1 MTDNIMPPTLRKT
14 FWLYGIGYLS
24 ILYSCAMVLVF
35 APIEILL
42 GIQKQLAFAFAKF
55 LIITGLCGYGSF
67 KIVRLVLLVAR
78 YAEPEPN
85 DKLTVEMAVGIILTT
100 AIMLFGATT
109 GIALYS
115 LLSPWF
121 VEI

>member
-1 MTDNIMPPTLRKT
+1 MTDNMPPTLRKT
-14 FWLYGIGYLS
+14 FWLYGVGYLS
-24 ILYSCAMVLVF
+24 ILYSCAMVLVY
-35 APIEILL
+35 APIELLL
-42 GIQKQLAFAFAKF
+42 GMPKQLAFAFIKF
-55 LIITGLCGYGSF
+55 FIIIGLCGYGTF

-100 AIMLFGATT
+100 AILLFSTTT

-121 VEI
+121 ISV